1 MVNTVPMAESRSDG
15 AIDAQLKRI
24 SETLQAATRKWKEA
38 ERMSKAIYVARNNP
52 DGGTSFLRVPVD
64 EYEWARQH
72 ALEIAG
78 NEFTASELE
87 LLDHGLKLSFCL
99 RRENIACLTCGQKT
113 FVRIPIYLVDYDMQA
128 ERNAAGFRDI
138 NLLLRD
144 EAKIRLAEFVV
155 NAVSRI
161 KNNSFDIRNAP
172 ALMGVM
178 QWALDFIEQIIDG
191 ELTKDGYIS
200 PETKE
205 QYARAKAV
213 FDSAQLAMLAN
224 SGRTA

>member
-1 MVNTVPMAESRSDG
+1 MNKT
-15 AIDAQLKRI
+15 
-24 SETLQAATRKWKEA
+24 
-38 ERMSKAIYVARNNP
+38 IYVARNNP
-52 DGGTSFLRVPVD
+52 DGGTSFLRVPAD
-64 EYEWARQH
+64 EYEWARQQ

-78 NEFTASELE
+78 DKFTASELE
-87 LLDHGLKLSFCL
+87 LLDHDLKLCFCL
-99 RRENIACLTCGQKT
+99 RRENVACPTCGHET
-113 FVRIPIYLVDYDMQA
+113 FVRMPIYLVDYDMQA

-138 NLLLRD
+138 NLLSRD

-155 NAVSRI
+155 NVVSRI
-161 KNNSFDIRNAP
+161 KNNSFDIRNTP

-224 SGRTA
+224 SGRIA